1 MPFRWIEVLADESQA
16 EAIRET
22 AEEAGVSEIVVSRVQ
37 PGGQVSV
44 RLLAGE
50 IDRQDLLDRLQDR
63 LEGEGHWRLILTRT
77 EAVTPHTEAE
87 REREQT
93 ARARRRRAAL
103 ATSRE
108 EIYENVVTGAALTGD
123 YLLLI
128 ALSSVVATIGLVEDT
143 LAVVIGA
150 MVIAP
155 QLGPALAIAFGAAVG
170 DRRLVIRALVT
181 MLAGLACAVAFALL
195 VSPFFEADPGSGE
208 LAKRTAV
215 GFAEVGLALAS
226 GAAAALSITSGL
238 SSALVGVMVAAALV
252 PPASAIGI
260 CLTAGAPGAA
270 AGAAL
275 LLGVNLVSVTL
286 AAILTFLGKSVRPR
300 SWHQYADRVQSLR
313 VTLAILG
320 GALLIMVGLIAIS
333 RAPWS

>member
-1 MPFRWIEVLADESQA
+1 
-16 EAIRET
+16 
-22 AEEAGVSEIVVSRVQ
+22 
-37 PGGQVSV
+37 
-44 RLLAGE
+44 
-50 IDRQDLLDRLQDR
+50 
-63 LEGEGHWRLILTRT
+63 
-77 EAVTPHTEAE
+77 
-87 REREQT
+87 
-93 ARARRRRAAL
+93 
-103 ATSRE
+103 
-108 EIYENVVTGAALTGD
+108 
-123 YLLLI
+123 
-128 ALSSVVATIGLVEDT
+128 VATIGLVEDT